1 MAVVDVRGVGVDNN
15 DANDDDDDDALLL
28 RVPLGDK
35 TWSGS
40 IAITTESEQK
50 QKREDEGVFGM
61 SEISVHRLGTKF
73 LNPLQISF
81 SKHYH
86 KATNNIGRCSLL

>member
-15 DANDDDDDDALLL
+15 DANDDDALLL

-50 QKREDEGVFGM
+50 QKREDEERVFVRNI
-61 SEISVHRLGTKF
+61 SPSTWNEIIEPPS
-73 LNPLQISF
+73 NQLQQTLSQ
-81 SKHYH
+81 SNQQHW
-86 KATNNIGRCSLL
+86 

>member
-15 DANDDDDDDALLL
+15 DDDDDALLR

-50 QKREDEGVFGM
+50 QKRDDGEGVFGM

-73 LNPLQISF
+73 LIP
-81 SKHYH
+81 H
-86 KATNNIGRCSLL
+86 

>member
-15 DANDDDDDDALLL
+15 DANDDDDALLL

-50 QKREDEGVFGM
+50 QKREDEERVFGM
-61 SEISVHRLGTKF
+61 SEISVHRLGTKL
-73 LNPLQISF
+73 LNPQQISF

>member
-15 DANDDDDDDALLL
+15 DANDDDALLL

-50 QKREDEGVFGM
+50 QKREDEERVFGM